1 MIVAIIVI
9 VGVALV
15 ATTGC
20 CVLAACRK
28 RRAYKRGVVPAKLLI
43 RGPQR
48 HSKTGGKEAIDSYEL
63 RMKRVPVGKFAKV
76 GDAGN
81 AGNVGNAGNAGNAGD
96 AGDAEGGGAVVREE
110 SCPVCLKATVD
121 IKTLVEL
128 RCTHQLCEG
137 CMRRIVSADRLHARC
152 PLCRVYILTERE
164 GVEEDKCCRGPVR
177 GEAETEMERNRRPV
191 DGNPRAVDESRRV
204 EFGGGDTSRWMV
216 V

>member
-28 RRAYKRGVVPAKLLI
+28 RRAYKRGVVPAKLLM
-43 RGPQR
+43 GGAQR

-63 RMKRVPVGKFAKV
+63 RMKRVPASKFAKV
-76 GDAGN
+76 GDAGDAGD
-81 AGNVGNAGNAGNAGD
+81 AGN

-177 GEAETEMERNRRPV
+177 GEAETEMGRNRRPV